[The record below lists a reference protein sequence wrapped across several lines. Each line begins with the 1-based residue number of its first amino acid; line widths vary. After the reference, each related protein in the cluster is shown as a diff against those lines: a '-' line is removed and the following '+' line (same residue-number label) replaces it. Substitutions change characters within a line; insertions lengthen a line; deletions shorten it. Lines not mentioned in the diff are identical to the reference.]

1 MSSQEAPYFHTA
13 GVGAGP
19 ANLSL
24 AALFEAAR
32 PDRIALFEG
41 KPEHSWHGN
50 LLFPGV
56 RMQTAWIKDLVSLVD
71 PEHRLSFLSY
81 LVSTKRVFPFLSAQY
96 EEIPRLEYFR
106 YLEWAAG
113 QLPDISY
120 GTPVDEVTFD
130 SSFVLHSQGQPVA
143 RSDHLVIGVGSRP
156 RMPAGLQGLGS
167 DRVVLADDL
176 EPRLRQM
183 EGDGKADAVPCDEP
197 VAVIGGGQTGAECV
211 VELRRRGY
219 TDIRWLGSRSW
230 FAPMDDSPAAN
241 EMFRPAYSEF
251 LDGLPM
257 ERRRE
262 LAREHVLTSD
272 GISVTTLRTV
282 FQDNYEEMLRHGRA
296 PVTMLPGR
304 RVVAGRASGPGLVL
318 SCQRA
323 HGPERQEVRFAVV
336 AAGRRPAPLPFSE
349 RLRDMID
356 DDDLGDPTVETD
368 YSLRWKH
375 GDRHK
380 IFVLNRSRY
389 AHGLQDSNLSLL
401 AVRSAIIINSL
412 FERPV
417 FDISDTYA
425 STVWD

>member
-1 MSSQEAPYFHTA
+1 MSGREAPYFHTA

-24 AALFEAAR
+24 AALFDVAR
-32 PDRIALFEG
+32 PDRIALFEA
-41 KPEHSWHGN
+41 KPEHSWHGS

-71 PEHRLSFLSY
+71 PEHRLSFLNY

-96 EEIPRLEYFR
+96 EEIPRLEFAK

-120 GTPVDEVTFD
+120 GVPVDEITFD
-130 SSFVLHSQGQPVA
+130 GGFSLHSRGEVVA

-156 RMPAGLQGLGS
+156 QMPAGLAVLGP
-167 DRVVLADDL
+167 DLVVIADEL
-176 EPRLRQM
+176 EPRLR
-183 EGDGKADAVPCDEP
+183 ELDLPLDAP
-197 VAVIGGGQTGAECV
+197 VAVVGGGQTAAECV
-211 VELRRRGY
+211 VELRRRGF

-230 FAPMDDSPAAN
+230 FAPMDDSPTAN
-241 EMFRPAYSEF
+241 EMFRPAYSQF
-251 LDGLPM
+251 LDGLPL

-262 LAREHVLTSD
+262 LAKEHVLTSD
-272 GISVTTLRTV
+272 GISAATLRAV
-282 FQDNYEEMLRHGRA
+282 FQDNYEELLRCGRA

-304 RVVAGRASGPGLVL
+304 RVVAGHPGGPGVVL
-318 SCQRA
+318 RCQRA

-336 AAGRRPAPLPFSE
+336 AAGRRPAPLPFGGW
-349 RLRDMID
+349 LREAID
-356 DDDLGDPTVETD
+356 TDDLGGPAVETD

-380 IFVLNRSRY
+380 IFVQNRSRY

-417 FDISDTYA
+417 FDVADVHA
-425 STVWD
+425 GTVWD

>member
-1 MSSQEAPYFHTA
+1 MSSQEPPYFHTA

-19 ANLSL
+19 SNLSL
-24 AALFEAAR
+24 AALFEVAR
-32 PDRIALFEG
+32 PDRIALFEA
-41 KPEHSWHGN
+41 KPKHSWHGS

-56 RMQTAWIKDLVSLVD
+56 RMQTAWVKDLVSLVD
-71 PEHRLSFLSY
+71 PGHRLSFLNY

-96 EEIPRLEYFR
+96 EEIPRLEFSR

-120 GTPVDEVTFD
+120 GVPVDKVSFD
-130 SSFVLHSQGQPVA
+130 SSFVLYSGGRPVA

-156 RMPAGLQGLGS
+156 RMPAGLAGLGPGL
-167 DRVVLADDL
+167 VVLADEL
-176 EPRLRQM
+176 EPRLEQA
-183 EGDGKADAVPCDEP
+183 EVPPDQP
-197 VAVIGGGQTGAECV
+197 VAVIGAGQTAAECV
-211 VELRRRGY
+211 VELRRRGF

-230 FAPMDDSPAAN
+230 FAPMDDSPPAN
-241 EMFRPAYSEF
+241 EMYRPAYSEF
-251 LDGLPM
+251 LDGLPLA
-257 ERRRE
+257 RRRE
-262 LAREHVLTSD
+262 LAKEHVLTSD
-272 GISVTTLRTV
+272 GISVTTLRAV
-282 FQDNYEEMLRHGRA
+282 FQDNYEQLLRHGRA

-304 RVVAGRASGPGLVL
+304 RVVAGRARGRGLVL

-323 HGPERQEVRFAVV
+323 YGPEYQEVRFAVV
-336 AAGRRPAPLPFSE
+336 AAGRRPAELPFGQ
-349 RLRDMID
+349 RLLDMID
-356 DDDLGDPTVETD
+356 TDDLGHPMVETD

-380 IFVLNRSRY
+380 IFVQNRSRY

-417 FDISDTYA
+417 FDISDDHVA
-425 STVWD
+425 TVWG

>member
-1 MSSQEAPYFHTA
+1 MSSPEPPYFHTA

-24 AALFEAAR
+24 AALFEVAR
-32 PDRIALFEG
+32 PDRIALFEA
-41 KPEHSWHGN
+41 KPEHSWHGS

-71 PEHRLSFLSY
+71 PKHRLSFLNY
-81 LVSTKRVFPFLSAQY
+81 LVASKRVFPFLSAQY
-96 EEIPRLEYFR
+96 EEIPRLDYSS
-106 YLEWAAG
+106 YLDWAAG

-120 GTPVDEVTFD
+120 GTPVDEVTFG
-130 SSFVLHSQGQPVA
+130 SSFVLHSRGRPVA

-156 RMPAGLQGLGS
+156 QMPAGLDGLGPGL
-167 DRVVLADDL
+167 VVLADEL
-176 EPRLRQM
+176 VPRLR
-183 EGDGKADAVPCDEP
+183 EVDLLPDEP
-197 VAVIGGGQTGAECV
+197 VAVVGAGQTGAECV
-211 VELRRRGY
+211 VELRRRGF

-241 EMFRPAYSEF
+241 EMYRPAYAEF
-251 LDGLPM
+251 LDGLPL

-262 LAREHVLTSD
+262 LAKEHVLTSD

-282 FQDNYEEMLRHGRA
+282 FQDNYEHLLRHGRA

-304 RVVAGRASGPGLVL
+304 RVVAGRAHGPGLVL

-323 HGPERQEVRFAVV
+323 HGPELLEVRFAVV
-336 AAGRRPAPLPFSE
+336 AAGRRPAPLPFGPG
-349 RLRDMID
+349 LREMID
-356 DDDLGDPTVETD
+356 TDAQGNPMVETD

-380 IFVLNRSRY
+380 IFAQNRSRY

-417 FDISDTYA
+417 FDISDDYA
-425 STVWD
+425 ATVWD